1 MITLLRHL
9 LAIAVLPFTVLVL
22 VPYWIAERYGVAP
35 ALGHSVGPV
44 FLQVVGLA
52 LLGLGLGL
60 IALGHL
66 LPYLADRLLAP
77 RLPGLAATLVFPAAL
92 VTAEQLGSWGPMGS
106 WGATA

>member
-52 LLGLGLGL
+52 LLGLGL
-60 IALGHL
+60 A
-66 LPYLADRLLAP
+66 
-77 RLPGLAATLVFPAAL
+77 
-92 VTAEQLGSWGPMGS
+92 GSS
-106 WGATA
+106 IATAAARRKPSNRFSISE